1 MLDQSEMTRVLAAH
15 ARRLRV
21 ARRLS
26 LSELARETSMSKATL
41 SAIEAGRANPTI
53 ETLAALAAGLG
64 VPVTAL
70 LDAGDPAE
78 MTVVRVATTPR
89 TGAWRSIHRLAL
101 EGECELAELDVP
113 PRHDEELA
121 PRARG
126 TRLHVLVVEG
136 TLIAGPSER
145 VSELGRG
152 DYAGFAADRPHVLR
166 TGRGRARAVVVIE
179 QGAR

>member
-1 MLDQSEMTRVLAAH
+1 MLDHASMPRVLAAH

-21 ARRLS
+21 AHRLS
-26 LSELARETSMSKATL
+26 LSELARATGMSKATL
-41 SAIEAGRANPTI
+41 SAIEAGHANPTI
-53 ETLAALAAGLG
+53 ETLAALAAALG

-78 MTVVRVATTPR
+78 LTVVRASATARSGPWR
-89 TGAWRSIHRLAL
+89 TVRRLAL
-101 EGECELAELDVP
+101 EGECELAELELP
-113 PRHDEELA
+113 PRHDEEHA
-121 PRARG
+121 PRAAG

-145 VSELGRG
+145 ITELGAG

-166 TGRGRARAVVVIE
+166 TGRGRARAVALACR
-179 QGAR
+179 QK

>member
-1 MLDQSEMTRVLAAH
+1 MLDHSEMPRVLAAH

-26 LSELARETSMSKATL
+26 LSELARATGMSKATL

-53 ETLAALAAGLG
+53 DTLGTLAAALG

-70 LDAGDPAE
+70 LDAGEEAE
-78 MTVVRVATTPR
+78 LTVVRAAATSRVGP
-89 TGAWRSIHRLAL
+89 WRAVRRLAL
-101 EGECELAELDVP
+101 DGECELAELTLP
-113 PRHDEELA
+113 ARHDEELP
-121 PRARG
+121 PRSAG
-126 TRLHVLVVEG
+126 ARLHLLVVEG

-145 VSELGRG
+145 VTELGTG

-166 TGRGRARAVVVIE
+166 TGRGAARALAIAA
-179 QGAR
+179 GA